1 MKDSFDEKPHI
12 DLIDDQTIDDKNKID
27 YEKNENEIPKDL
39 KNQNIISQI
48 NNNSNIKEN
57 NNENEIENN
66 DKIEVIPPK
75 ETTLINQRIHLDKEV
90 RFSNFN
96 TLDESV
102 SSTLTRDLRRIC
114 HKLEYVLIPR
124 IKVDKRKELQNWD
137 LWGPLIFCLLLCLII
152 SSDKGISAEKSF
164 VYIFFI
170 VWIGGVIITF
180 NAQFLGAVI
189 GICQSCCLLGYCVFP
204 ILIGAL
210 ILRLYKNAKP
220 VVKVIIMGL
229 TVVWSCF
236 SSVGF
241 MSTLSTPNKKF
252 LMVFPVYLF
261 YVSIAIFILN
271 V

>member
-1 MKDSFDEKPHI
+1 MTDSFDEKPHI
-12 DLIDDQTIDDKNKID
+12 DLVDDQTIDDKNKID
-27 YEKNENEIPKDL
+27 NLKNESDIPEDL

-75 ETTLINQRIHLDKEV
+75 ETSLINQRIHLDKEV
-90 RFSNFN
+90 RFSNYS

-102 SSTLTRDLRRIC
+102 LTTLTRDLIRIC

-124 IKVDKRKELQNWD
+124 IKVDKKKELQNWD

-170 VWIGGVIITF
+170 VWIGGIIITF

-210 ILRLYKNAKP
+210 ILRLYKNGKP
-220 VVKVIIMGL
+220 VVKFIIMGL
-229 TVVWSCF
+229 AVIWSCF

-261 YVSIAIFILN
+261 YITIAIFVLN